1 MQRKQE
7 IVKARMEVKNRK
19 SVEKINDIFLEKRK
33 SFIFTHLVLSIY
45 LAYRSSVSFMNK

>member
-7 IVKARMEVKNRK
+7 IVKARTEVKSRK

-33 SFIFTHLVLSIY
+33 SFSLIWCLAFTWHTE
-45 LAYRSSVSFMNK
+45 AW